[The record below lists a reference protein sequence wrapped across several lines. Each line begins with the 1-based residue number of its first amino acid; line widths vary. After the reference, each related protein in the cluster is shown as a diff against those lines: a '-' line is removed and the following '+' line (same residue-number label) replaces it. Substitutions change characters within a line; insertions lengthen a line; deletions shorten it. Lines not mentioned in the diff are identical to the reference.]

1 MAKSPTTT
9 TAPTGNIAPFGLRM
23 LPELKERIEAAA
35 KASGRSMN
43 AEITDRLERSFVDG
57 PDFAMVLADAQYQ
70 AALQALD
77 IESMRIHFVSLASL
91 VEILVSK
98 SDEVLAALSPGEQ
111 ALFKDAMAYAKAE
124 RENSKPFEEAVDR
137 VGATRELVREARMR
151 FLEAKGAKGVRDAK
165 V

>member
-1 MAKSPTTT
+1 MARNDPQVNMRMSEQLKSK
-9 TAPTGNIAPFGLRM
+9 LD
-23 LPELKERIEAAA
+23 EAATA
-35 KASGRSMN
+35 NNRSLT
-43 AEITDRLERSFVDG
+43 AEITARLERSFIDG

-70 AALQALD
+70 AALQAMD

-98 SDEVLAALSPGEQ
+98 SEEVLAALSPGEQ

-124 RENSKPFEEAVDR
+124 RENSQPFEQIVDR
-137 VGATRELVREARMR
+137 VGATRDLVREARYR
-151 FLEAKGAKGVRDAK
+151 FLEAKGAKGVRESK